1 MRTTA
6 EMHRRKSSAVRISV
20 DGLDEDERLYSGVS
34 TPRSTQPLFEK
45 HRPEGYDSIKATSPS
60 LGSPSPNLLS
70 WKSPRA
76 RQPRTWLRLARRSA
90 FLVVAGFFVYV
101 LVASRGTYAKDSV
114 AHLKHYFTRDGTVRR
129 SLRTDHTYAYGT
141 PLPNESNA
149 YDEHPVHG
157 LIREAKEQWNQKV
170 ARQSKTYYEAVRE
183 YQRRNRR
190 DPPPG
195 FKEWYRWAREHNVQL
210 IDEFDTIS
218 NQIEP
223 FLSLRPSVVRER
235 IAEHEDLTGWGTNFG
250 LIYINDGRLEIG
262 GATWRP
268 PVPEGFVSL
277 MEPLAHLLP
286 DVTVP
291 LHLHDGPCTAQ
302 SFDVMQ
308 AYRRA
313 AQEGRWV
320 KEDELNLHGDNTLS
334 RTQWQCDSQSPYRRR
349 VAGLDAQT
357 PPAGPAFI
365 RDHNNAMSF
374 CMVPENLELHGANAV
389 GPGIGELRPSFSLS
403 KTETNGDLVW
413 PATILYDLNPKNES
427 SFREKAS
434 RLLWRG
440 SPDGVGVD
448 PNLNWRQS
456 HRFRLITLLNS
467 NDTAPRTVRETRTDS
482 FGNEYQVDVEHSLA
496 ELNSRYSNV
505 RATGVPVQCWPELCD
520 EISRTMTFVPK
531 MSLEEMADNRYVMDV
546 DGNAYSARF
555 RAHLQSNQVP
565 FKSTVFPEFYDGR
578 IQPWVHYVPVRV
590 DYSDLYNLL
599 AFFDGGVDE
608 ARTGN
613 HDDLAEE
620 IATAGADWAS
630 KNWRPEDMQA
640 YVYRLLLEWARVLDP
655 ERDA

>member
-20 DGLDEDERLYSGVS
+20 DGLLDDDERSTLASCSGIS

-90 FLVVAGFFVYV
+90 VLAVTGLFVYV

-114 AHLKHYFTRDGTVRR
+114 THLKHYITRDGTARR
-129 SLRTDHTYAYGT
+129 PLRTDHTYAYGT

-149 YDEHPVHG
+149 YDEHPVHD
-157 LIREAKEQWNQKV
+157 LIREAKEQWNEKV

-195 FKEWYRWAREHNVQL
+195 FKEWYRWAKEHNVQL

-223 FLSLRPSVVRER
+223 FLSLRPSVVRQR

-250 LIYINDGRLEIG
+250 LIYISDGRLEIG

-320 KEDELNLHGDNTLS
+320 KEDELKLHGDNTFVAPAICDITFERKLTFRPYRLS
-334 RTQWQCDSQSPYRRR
+334 RTQWQCDSQSPYMRR

-389 GPGIGELRPSFSLS
+389 GPGVGELRPSFSLS
-403 KTETNGDLVW
+403 KTETNGDLVRSPRFVQPCRAKADAKNSPRQVW

-448 PNLNWRQS
+448 P
-456 HRFRLITLLNS
+456 
-467 NDTAPRTVRETRTDS
+467 
-482 FGNEYQVDVEHSLA
+482 SL
-496 ELNSRYSNV
+496 
-505 RATGVPVQCWPELCD
+505 
-520 EISRTMTFVPK
+520 K
-531 MSLEEMADNRYVMDV
+531 
-546 DGNAYSARF
+546 
-555 RAHLQSNQVP
+555 
-565 FKSTVFPEFYDGR
+565 
-578 IQPWVHYVPVRV
+578 
-590 DYSDLYNLL
+590 
-599 AFFDGGVDE
+599 
-608 ARTGN
+608 
-613 HDDLAEE
+613 
-620 IATAGADWAS
+620 
-630 KNWRPEDMQA
+630 
-640 YVYRLLLEWARVLDP
+640 
-655 ERDA
+655 

>member
-1 MRTTA
+1 MRTTT
-6 EMHRRKSSAVRISV
+6 EMHRRKSSTVRISV
-20 DGLDEDERLYSGVS
+20 DGLLDDDERSYSGIS
-34 TPRSTQPLFEK
+34 TPRSTQALFEK
-45 HRPEGYDSIKATSPS
+45 HRTEGYDSIKATSPS

-90 FLVVAGFFVYV
+90 FLAVAGFFVYV

-114 AHLKHYFTRDGTVRR
+114 AHLKHYITRDGTARR
-129 SLRTDHTYAYGT
+129 PLRTDHTYAYGT

-223 FLSLRPSVVRER
+223 FLSLRPSVVRQR

-308 AYRRA
+308 AYRQA

-320 KEDELNLHGDNTLS
+320 KEDELNLHGDNTSVVFLRSVSPFGQKLTFPTLQIVSNSVAVRCPVSLPSTCRWS
-334 RTQWQCDSQSPYRRR
+334 RCADSACRAGLHSRSQQRHVVLYGSGELGASRCQRRR
-349 VAGLDAQT
+349 PWNRRAPPIFLSLQDRDEWGL
-357 PPAGPAFI
+357 GAFTLF
-365 RDHNNAMSF
+365 HSA
-374 CMVPENLELHGANAV
+374 VPCGKLM
-389 GPGIGELRPSFSLS
+389 R
-403 KTETNGDLVW
+403 K
-413 PATILYDLNPKNES
+413 
-427 SFREKAS
+427 
-434 RLLWRG
+434 
-440 SPDGVGVD
+440 
-448 PNLNWRQS
+448 
-456 HRFRLITLLNS
+456 TLLNRS
-467 NDTAPRTVRETRTDS
+467 GPRRSCTT
-482 FGNEYQVDVEHSLA
+482 
-496 ELNSRYSNV
+496 
-505 RATGVPVQCWPELCD
+505 
-520 EISRTMTFVPK
+520 
-531 MSLEEMADNRYVMDV
+531 
-546 DGNAYSARF
+546 
-555 RAHLQSNQVP
+555 
-565 FKSTVFPEFYDGR
+565 
-578 IQPWVHYVPVRV
+578 
-590 DYSDLYNLL
+590 
-599 AFFDGGVDE
+599 
-608 ARTGN
+608 
-613 HDDLAEE
+613 
-620 IATAGADWAS
+620 
-630 KNWRPEDMQA
+630 
-640 YVYRLLLEWARVLDP
+640 
-655 ERDA
+655 